1 MPTPPNS
8 TLLPRSQP
16 HKAEGWTLVELL
28 VVTAIFTVA
37 TVLLVVV
44 FEDQDS
50 FTNRTVIEGLKNGVR
65 DALIREMTERNGN
78 GYVLLENG
86 QQGYSY
92 VQGGQYPYRLTGVA
106 GAMGIDSA
114 SAQTTSFTLQV
125 DKLTNGTYVPLSG
138 LLSGELLTLVYYPDG
153 RNESAVPAAT
163 PASNPVP
170 PSYGTVINRS
180 SLGNRTIFYLQK
192 NGKPVSNRVEFSFYS
207 GRNVNANASTD
218 TTGMLT
224 SGGTVSQVRINV
236 SPLGNITA
244 VNNLNTN
251 STTLQLIRSGSNIG
265 TSVSIPAD
273 LK

>member
-8 TLLPRSQP
+8 TLPPRPQP
-16 HKAEGWTLVELL
+16 RKAEGWTLVELL

-50 FTNRTVIEGLKNGVR
+50 FTNRTVIESLKNGVR
-65 DALIREMTERNGN
+65 DALVREMTERNGN

-92 VQGGQYPYRLTGVA
+92 IQGGQYPYRLTGVA
-106 GAMGIDSA
+106 GAMGIDSS
-114 SAQTTSFTLQV
+114 SAQTTAFTLRV
-125 DKLTNGTYVPLSG
+125 DKLTSGTYAALAQSLTAEG
-138 LLSGELLTLVYYPDG
+138 LTLVYYPDG
-153 RNESAVPAAT
+153 RNESTVPTAT
-163 PASNPVP
+163 PTTNPTP
-170 PSYGTVINRS
+170 PAFGTVLSRPS
-180 SLGNRTIFYLQK
+180 MGNRTIFYLQK

-207 GRNVNANASTD
+207 GRNVNANASAD
-218 TTGMLT
+218 TTGTLT
-224 SGGTVSQVRINV
+224 SGGTVNQVQINV

-251 STTLQLIRSGSNIG
+251 STTLQLIRSGANIG